1 MNAEVVLPRTLA
13 RATATLFGGNVA
25 MVGLQALQFVLLA
38 RLLGVENFG
47 YVAAA
52 NALIAIAIPLATLGY
67 GNVLLVR
74 VSRDRSRFRVEL
86 GNALVAILLMGGL
99 LVGVAALIAF
109 GLLGG
114 AAMVPLFVTM
124 AVSELVL
131 VRSVVV
137 LGQLYQALERVEVTS
152 SLNIATAL
160 CRVVSVVLM
169 MMMGVHDPLTW
180 AMTACGLMLVLATWA
195 LLATAR
201 ALGAPRFDLA
211 RLWEDKSDAI
221 HFSLGTG
228 AKAFYTDF
236 DKVVLAR
243 TAVAAELGAYTAAYR
258 LIVMTF
264 LPVRSLL
271 EASAS
276 QFYRHGAE
284 SLAQSHAF
292 ARKLLKVALP
302 CGLAGAALLFACA
315 ELVPHVLG
323 PSFAAT
329 TPMLRALALLPLIQS
344 IHYVFSETLTA
355 AGMQHV
361 RTRLQWVVAAVYAAA
376 ALTVIPRAGWQG
388 AVGVCLGCELLLAV
402 FVVVAVGRRVR
413 LGGKKGQGYDEH
425 KKNPDADA

>member
-1 MNAEVVLPRTLA
+1 MSAEIVLPRRLA
-13 RATATLFGGNVA
+13 RATATLFGGNFA

-38 RLLGVENFG
+38 RLLGVESFG
-47 YVAAA
+47 HVAAA

-67 GNVLLVR
+67 GNVMLLR
-74 VSRDRSRFRVEL
+74 VSRDRSRLQGEL
-86 GNALVAILLMGGL
+86 GNALVAIAVMGGT
-99 LVGVAALIAF
+99 LVGVAALIAY
-109 GLLGG
+109 GVLGG
-114 AAMVPLFVTM
+114 AAVVPLVLTM
-124 AVSELVL
+124 ALSELVL
-131 VRSVVV
+131 VRILVV

-152 SLNIATAL
+152 SLNISTAL
-160 CRVVSVVLM
+160 CRVASVVSM
-169 MMMGVHDPLTW
+169 MILGIHDPLTW
-180 AMTACGLMLVLATWA
+180 AMTSCALMLVLAVVG
-195 LLATAR
+195 LVATAR
-201 ALGAPRFDLA
+201 ALGLPKADFT
-211 RLWEDKSDAI
+211 RLWSDKSEAV
-221 HFSLGTG
+221 HFSLGIG

-243 TAVAAELGAYTAAYR
+243 SAAAGELGAYTAAYR

-276 QFYRHGAE
+276 QFYRHGAQ

-302 CGLAGAALLFACA
+302 LGLAGAALLLVGA
-315 ELVPHVLG
+315 ELVPFVLG
-323 PSFAAT
+323 PSFEAT

-355 AGMQHV
+355 AGMQQV
-361 RTRLQWVVAAVYAAA
+361 RTRLQWVVAAIYAIA

-402 FVVVAVGRRVR
+402 FVVIAVRRRMRRGEKGR
-413 LGGKKGQGYDEH
+413 DEH
-425 KKNPDADA
+425 EKNSDADA